1 MKLINS
7 KKYILILI
15 VLNLAMVSCKKG
27 VLDVKDPNRIPELD
41 FYTSEADALFGLY
54 GIYDAYQNAN
64 LFGQQ
69 MSNID
74 QISDNL
80 SNNSSSDGF
89 RAFQLSAQDP
99 FTNPR
104 VDGFYLNG
112 YNVINRANY
121 VIKRVTDMT
130 DTQISVSARKRV
142 LAEASFLRSYAYFL
156 LVNLYR
162 DIPYYTDPVTINS
175 VPLGPTKGTVIYQNI
190 LTELTAAIPDLPIE
204 IAGNEKGRSGRA
216 AAITL
221 LGMIHLYKKDFP
233 NALETLKPLLSAPYS
248 FDLYPSYVNLFT
260 PAGEFSKES
269 IFEINF
275 DGSPNDQA
283 ATFSDQIDTTLTP
296 FKPRNNLTP
305 AARLVDSYLCTDGK
319 PIANSTLYGAKS
331 PLYNATGI
339 NKFLNRDPRLR
350 GTILTAADLLKSGAK
365 LWLFNNATNYGIRKY
380 IEITTAKYARN
391 PQNFYVFRYADVL
404 LMVAEAQNEV
414 TGPNTLVYDCVSKV
428 RKRVSMPDYP
438 AGLTQ
443 DQMRLM
449 IRDERRWEF
458 AVEWQR
464 YFDLKRW
471 GIIQDAIAASGVAE
485 KVFTNPRDYVWP
497 IPQTELD
504 RNPNMVQAAEW
515 LK

>member
-1 MKLINS
+1 MKKFNL
-7 KKYILILI
+7 KHYIVSLFILTI
-15 VLNLAMVSCKKG
+15 AALGCKEG
-27 VLDVKDPNRIPELD
+27 TLDVKDPNKIPEAD
-41 FYTSEADALFGLY
+41 FYQNESDALFGLY
-54 GIYDAYQNAN
+54 GIYDAYQNTN
-64 LFGQQ
+64 LFGAQ

-104 VDGFYLNG
+104 VDGFFLHG
-112 YNVINRANY
+112 YNVVNRANY
-121 VIKRVTDMT
+121 VIKRVTDMSN
-130 DTQISVSARKRV
+130 TQISSAGRKRV
-142 LAEASFLRSYAYFL
+142 LAEAAFLRCYAYFL

-162 DIPYYTDPVTINS
+162 DIPYYTDPVTITS
-175 VPLGPTKGTVIYQNI
+175 TPVGPTKGTVIYQNLI
-190 LTELTAAIPDLPIE
+190 TELNAIIPDLPVD
-204 IAGNEKGRSGRA
+204 IAGNEKGRSGKA

-221 LGMIHLYKKDFP
+221 LGMIHMYKSDFP

-248 FDLYPSYVNLFT
+248 FELYPSYVNLFT

-275 DGSPNDQA
+275 DGSPNDQSA
-283 ATFSDQIDTTLTP
+283 NFSDQIDTTLQP
-296 FKPRNNLTP
+296 FKPRNNLSPT
-305 AARLVDSYLCTDGK
+305 AKLVDSYLCTDGK
-319 PIANSTLYGAKS
+319 PIANSPLYGTKS
-331 PLYNATGI
+331 PLYNNSGV
-339 NKFLNRDPRLR
+339 NKFKNRDPRLR
-350 GTILTAADLLKSGAK
+350 GTILTSADVLSNGGK
-365 LWLFNNATNYGIRKY
+365 LWSFNNNNNYGIRKY
-380 IEITTAKYARN
+380 IEITTTKYAKN

-404 LMVAEAQNEV
+404 LMVAEAQNEI
-414 TGPNTLVYDCVSKV
+414 TGPNTLVYDCVKKV
-428 RKRVSMPDYP
+428 RDRVGMPGYP
-438 AGLTQ
+438 AGLTKE
-443 DQMRLM
+443 QMREM

-504 RNPNMVQAAEW
+504 RNPNMVQAPEW
-515 LK
+515 IK